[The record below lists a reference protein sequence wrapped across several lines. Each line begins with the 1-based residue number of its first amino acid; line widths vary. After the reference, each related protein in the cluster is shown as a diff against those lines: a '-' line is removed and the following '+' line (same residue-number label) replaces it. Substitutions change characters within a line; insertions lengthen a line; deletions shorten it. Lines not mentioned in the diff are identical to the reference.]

1 MDATSA
7 GGREELP
14 SGPGKVGSA
23 GEAALAHVATLSTGV
38 PLDRA
43 LRVTVHFHPDVMFGQ
58 ETVLGA
64 LARGGVYRSQFETGL
79 GNGGLTAHPGGA
91 RRLWESRMFGV
102 HYDSAPVSARP
113 KCGSLNHRGDRYGGS
128 PRFGSCYLRLAEHT
142 LERTT
147 FCFPDSVF
155 EPHSFGTAER
165 MNLIGL
171 ADEVTVAD
179 PLDHYIEAHLHG
191 VLSLQ
196 RDVEELVL
204 DPSYRDTLIHE
215 IAVGLPCRS
224 AGTTATPS
232 TSIGFGRTPAT
243 AGCRWSS
250 WAKQSPTATTC
261 SPLASAAPPALVRP
275 AAVEEAVALP
285 RPVRDPAYLLHCRS
299 RNGPVAEEPNT
310 TAVNGSHVRVAFAT
324 RRRPDPA
331 RPRPESGTASETPRS
346 CTSGPAAR

>member
-7 GGREELP
+7 SGRDALP
-14 SGPGKVGSA
+14 SGAGKVSSA

-64 LARGGVYRSQFETGL
+64 LAREGVYRSQFETGL

-91 RRLWESRMFGV
+91 RWLWESRMFGG
-102 HYDSAPVSARP
+102 HYDSAPVSSRP
-113 KCGSLNHRGDRYGGS
+113 KYGSLDHRGDRYGGS

-165 MNLIGL
+165 MNLIAL
-171 ADEVTVAD
+171 ADQATVAD

-215 IAVGLPCRS
+215 IAVGLPCRLGWHDGYTLDLDRLR
-224 AGTTATPS
+224 ANPGYRGPS
-232 TSIGFGRTPAT
+232 
-243 AGCRWSS
+243 
-250 WAKQSPTATTC
+250 
-261 SPLASAAPPALVRP
+261 V
-275 AAVEEAVALP
+275 VELGEAVADGHHLLTP
-285 RPVRDPAYLLHCRS
+285 RILGAARPRSDPQQWKKLWHYLARYGTQPLSSICRS
-299 RNGPVAEEPNT
+299 RNCPVAES
-310 TAVNGSHVRVAFAT
+310 G
-324 RRRPDPA
+324 A
-331 RPRPESGTASETPRS
+331 RSPLPQ
-346 CTSGPAAR
+346 